1 MLCFDSDARK
11 NVSVA
16 RAMVRLGRWCCSK
29 AAKTVKYLIVP
40 LETNGT
46 PVKGVD
52 DYFSAGGTL
61 DSLMAAATTR
71 EPQTEP
77 ADDTF
82 SDSRMAE
89 TVADEVL
96 ADRFCWCKP
105 LGWMGWNG
113 KRWMAV
119 SEEAVGEALRQF
131 VLQQFTEAVRIGAR
145 AVKGW
150 YAMLGVGRQRAV
162 LSLTKGIVEVN
173 AKDFDSDPN
182 VLNTPAGVVHLPTG
196 QVNPHDPDL
205 LLTKITSGSYR
216 PECAHQ
222 DWHQA
227 LSALRED
234 ARPWF
239 QMRVGQAITGH
250 PTSDGVIPIAQ
261 GSGENG
267 KSAVMTDGILQALG
281 DYAAP
286 VSPKLVASK
295 DEHSTERADLRGQ
308 RFLVAEELTEN
319 HALNLT
325 AIKRITDVSRIT
337 ARYVFQNNMTFSTS
351 HSLFITTNYI
361 PVVNETDHGTWRRL
375 ARLVFP
381 FTFRKPGEPL
391 HAETDRRGDP
401 RLKARLRAGAGGVH
415 DAIVTWAVEGARS
428 WYERG
433 GFLPLPPSVD
443 ADTRAWRREAD
454 RILGF
459 WDEVLVADRESC
471 VLATDLHE
479 AFNGWLTGNGHHRW
493 SKELFVP
500 RFRSHD
506 ETVKHHVVTDRTRR
520 LGNLSRPSGKWEQNQ
535 PDLNRTGFVGG
546 LFP

>member
-1 MLCFDSDARK
+1 MLLPIYRATGECISAQFKPAQPITVKGRSVKYLSPRGRTNCLDVHPRNHDRIRDLTIPLLITEGIKKSDSLTSRGCCVVSLTGVFNWRSKLGTLGDWEDIPLRDRDIVLCFDSDARK

-16 RAMVRLGRWCCSK
+16 RAMVRLGRWCRSK

-40 LETNGT
+40 SETNGT

-61 DSLMAAATTR
+61 DSLMAAATTS

-96 ADRFCWCKP
+96 ADRFCWCKA
-105 LGWMGWNG
+105 LGWMGWKG

-131 VLQQFTEAVRIGAR
+131 VLQQFTEAARIGAR
-145 AVKGW
+145 GVKGW

-162 LSLTKGIVEVN
+162 LSLTRGIVERN
-173 AKDFDSDPN
+173 ARDFDSDPD
-182 VLNTPAGVVHLPTG
+182 VLNTPAGVVYLPTG

-216 PECAHQ
+216 PECAHP

-337 ARYVFQNNMTFSTS
+337 ARYVFKNNMTFSTS

-375 ARLVFP
+375 AL
-381 FTFRKPGEPL
+381 L
-391 HAETDRRGDP
+391 
-401 RLKARLRAGAGGVH
+401 
-415 DAIVTWAVEGARS
+415 
-428 WYERG
+428 
-433 GFLPLPPSVD
+433 
-443 ADTRAWRREAD
+443 
-454 RILGF
+454 
-459 WDEVLVADRESC
+459 
-471 VLATDLHE
+471 
-479 AFNGWLTGNGHHRW
+479 
-493 SKELFVP
+493 
-500 RFRSHD
+500 
-506 ETVKHHVVTDRTRR
+506 
-520 LGNLSRPSGKWEQNQ
+520 
-535 PDLNRTGFVGG
+535 
-546 LFP
+546 